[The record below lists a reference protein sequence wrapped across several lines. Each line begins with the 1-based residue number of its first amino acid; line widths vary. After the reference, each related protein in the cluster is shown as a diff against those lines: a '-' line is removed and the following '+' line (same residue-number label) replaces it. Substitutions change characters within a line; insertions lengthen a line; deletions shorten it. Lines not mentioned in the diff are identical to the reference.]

1 MKINK
6 IYLGDCR
13 QILRSFPEESIDLV
27 MYSPPYYG
35 LRDYGKDAETE
46 WADGWHGQL
55 GLEPNWKMYID
66 HMIEINREIKRV
78 LKKSGNLYV
87 DIGDTYHQ
95 KGLLGIPW
103 RFAFAMIEDG
113 WILRNAIIWYKPN
126 HIPESV
132 KDRLTKTYEY
142 IFHFVKSRK
151 YYYNL
156 DMIRESYSI
165 STIKRISQ
173 RNVFNQKGGK
183 KQFLLRGEKKSERDR
198 GSRCADMVK
207 SIAEAYF
214 GKYLEIEEEKLQ
226 KYYGSPRARVKRFL
240 KGLSM
245 IYEEM
250 EKVANKYDSK
260 YSENEYGQKLQGFI
274 RGNTIAK
281 IRGSSRTIAEK
292 LFPNNPEL
300 QQDFINWVHDHA
312 GNLKGKNPGDSWSI
326 DEKPHTKKKYLG
338 VREKYGPMCWWKVD
352 KPRLTNPKGKNPGDF
367 WSINTRPFPEAH
379 FSTYPVD
386 ICLRPILSSCPPNG
400 IVLDPMCGS
409 GTTLLAC
416 NLINFKMWDEFRIPV
431 NDYARK
437 TDWNLR
443 WIGIEIN
450 PEYVEIAMKR
460 LKPFIHQK
468 KLVEF
473 ID

>member
-1 MKINK
+1 MKVNK

-13 QILRSFPEESIDLV
+13 QILRSFPDESIDLV

-35 LRDYGKDAETE
+35 LRDYGKGTEIE
-46 WADGWHGQL
+46 WADGWCGQL

-78 LKKSGNLYV
+78 LKRAGSLYV
-87 DIGDTYHQ
+87 NMGDTYAGSHCGQGDKTLFQNPKRAKVAECMYRKESPQ
-95 KGLLGIPW
+95 KEAIGYQPKCLMGIPW

-126 HIPESV
+126 HMPESV

-156 DMIRESYSI
+156 DMIRESYSANA
-165 STIKRISQ
+165 IKRATREYI
-173 RNVFNQKGGK
+173 NQLVPQIKDSKWIKGHEAGIVRDPLPNLHGK
-183 KQFLLRGEKKSERDR
+183 SY
-198 GSRCADMVK
+198 
-207 SIAEAYF
+207 AETYF

-240 KGLSM
+240 KGLSL

-250 EKVANKYDSK
+250 EKVQAKYDSK
-260 YSENEYGQKLQGFI
+260 YSVSEYGQKLQGFT
-274 RGNTIAK
+274 RGDAIAK
-281 IRGSSRTIAEK
+281 MRETSRIMAKK
-292 LFPNNPEL
+292 LFPNNPRL
-300 QQDFINWVHDHA
+300 QQEFINWVHDHA
-312 GNLKGKNPGDSWSI
+312 GDLRGKNPGD
-326 DEKPHTKKKYLG
+326 L
-338 VREKYGPMCWWKVD
+338 
-352 KPRLTNPKGKNPGDF
+352 
-367 WSINTRPFPEAH
+367 WSINLRPLKETHYAA
-379 FSTYPVD
+379 YPID
-386 ICLRPILSSCPPNG
+386 ICLRPILSSCPPDG

-460 LKPFIHQK
+460 LEPFIHQK
-468 KLVEF
+468 KLVDF
-473 ID
+473 IDKTS